1 MLSFVGCCRS
11 FLTHPT
17 INDELP
23 FRIMVGAVQVRPDVH
38 EFTESA
44 VSFTDG
50 TSEPIDAVVFAT
62 GYEYKIPFLDDSISK
77 IEDNRT
83 CLYKYMLPPH
93 LLHPTLGIVGMV
105 QATGSILPISE
116 IQCRWFTRLVT
127 GMDLLSISYL
137 IFQSFADA
145 IHKAMSPFVLMSRKL
160 VFCRTVL
167 FTLLLR
173 NDQRYRRET

>member
-1 MLSFVGCCRS
+1 
-11 FLTHPT
+11 
-17 INDELP
+17 
-23 FRIMVGAVQVRPDVH
+23 MVGAVQVRPDVH

-62 GYEYKIPFLDDSISK
+62 GYEYKIPFLADSISK

-83 CLYKYMLPPH
+83 CLYKYMFPPH
-93 LLHPTLGIVGMV
+93 LQHPTLGIVGMV
-105 QATGSILPISE
+105 QAIGAIMPISE

-127 GMDLLSISYL
+127 GRELLSISCM

-145 IHKAMSPFVLMSRKL
+145 IYMAMSPVFVVFSRKL
-160 VFCRTVL
+160 VFLQDSVVYLVT
-167 FTLLLR
+167 
-173 NDQRYRRET
+173 QK